1 MRNILHST
9 TEREQNVFK
18 CECNN
23 LVFVVTVLQILLPR
37 CISFTL
43 HFSHFLWPSCS
54 VNYLIYL
61 LPPLSEFP
69 LLPPPNS
76 MGQPTNLYSD
86 FQIILLLS
94 LCWGQRSNPDD
105 ERPSCGRCDLR
116 LSCNCSFDGFTRV
129 PMVTDHALSLDLSY
143 NNITV
148 VTDDD
153 LTGHRQLRVLSLHG
167 GYGHKWHL
175 SAHPKLWIVSHCT
188 ITINIWV
195 TSGHGFCCTQS
206 QEWTSEL
213 HFLSQCGKKR
223 FSIGENGNKDNK
235 NCKKGHFVT
244 RMFVLEM
251 RAKLTTSTFT
261 RSGTSKHLI
270 TWLMYWGAS

>member
-1 MRNILHST
+1 MWMQQSCFCCNCT
-9 TEREQNVFK
+9 FK
-18 CECNN
+18 SYFP
-23 LVFVVTVLQILLPR
+23 LVFLSRFTFLTFFDLLAR
-37 CISFTL
+37 LTIWYISF
-43 HFSHFLWPSCS
+43 
-54 VNYLIYL
+54 L
-61 LPPLSEFP
+61 LCQNSPYS
-69 LLPPPNS
+69 PPPNS

-195 TSGHGFCCTQS
+195 TSGHGF
-206 QEWTSEL
+206 
-213 HFLSQCGKKR
+213 
-223 FSIGENGNKDNK
+223 
-235 NCKKGHFVT
+235 
-244 RMFVLEM
+244 
-251 RAKLTTSTFT
+251 
-261 RSGTSKHLI
+261 
-270 TWLMYWGAS
+270 